1 MTQKTS
7 SWIAQ
12 RLEEAFNAGFQAGF
26 DTADQGGYVPDER
39 TDETPIVEFQEWLEK
54 SDIEVLR

>member
-7 SWIAQ
+7 SWIAKC
-12 RLEEAFNAGFQAGF
+12 LEEAFDAGFEAGF
-26 DTADQGGYVPDER
+26 ATADDER
-39 TDETPIVEFQEWLEK
+39 TEETPIPDFQEWLEK

>member
-12 RLEEAFNAGFQAGF
+12 RLEEAFDAGFQAGF
-26 DTADQGGYVPDER
+26 DTADDER
-39 TDETPIVEFQEWLEK
+39 TDETPIPDFQEWLEK
-54 SDIEVLR
+54 SDIEVLW

>member
-12 RLEEAFNAGFQAGF
+12 LLEEAFDAGFEAGF
-26 DTADQGGYVPDER
+26 DTADGAEGE
-39 TDETPIVEFQEWLEK
+39 ELTPIPDFQEWLEK